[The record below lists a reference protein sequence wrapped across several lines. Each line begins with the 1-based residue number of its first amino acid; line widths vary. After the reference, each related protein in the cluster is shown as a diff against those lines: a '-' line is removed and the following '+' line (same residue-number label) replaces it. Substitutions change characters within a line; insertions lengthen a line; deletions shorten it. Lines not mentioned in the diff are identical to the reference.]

1 MQLTT
6 YASLSAGE
14 LAASLLPLFRDEHAA
29 LFIHLFRTLT
39 AFEMLTHADA
49 YDRFLPGLEGLAA
62 VRDSSFFAGGNGDSD
77 GGAGGDGV
85 PSMETVAQ
93 ALVLRDG
100 VDAEHLMI
108 QALATLLELPLA
120 VVYTGGAATV
130 RVRLAYSVEQ
140 SRLCYAVRFE
150 RCPRPS
156 PYLVYGDE
164 RHHSQSAVGCTRAI
178 AGSRMHARCHDG
190 EHVIC
195 WRS

>member
-39 AFEMLTHADA
+39 AFEMLTHADT
-49 YDRFLPGLEGLAA
+49 YDRFLPGLDGLAA
-62 VRDSSFFAGGNGDSD
+62 VRDSSFFAGGNGNGDSG

-130 RVRLAYSVEQ
+130 RVRLASV
-140 SRLCYAVRFE
+140 SRARACAP
-150 RCPRPS
+150 PRAS
-156 PYLVYGDE
+156 
-164 RHHSQSAVGCTRAI
+164 SAVLALCTCFVVKRAI
-178 AGSRMHARCHDG
+178 G
-190 EHVIC
+190 V
-195 WRS
+195 